1 MAYRYRKRA
10 LIRPKV
16 VRPTGVVAAAPDGE
30 IFVAGTYR
38 LLGDFDERSLVLRGG
53 GATAD
58 VAEGGAPP
66 GGSLPGLS
74 VPALTV
80 RGPNPTA
87 GTTVLE
93 GGGTRGR
100 IDLRA
105 LPLVVRRLRR
115 QLLRRARHHRQ
126 PGALGVHT
134 FAWDGR
140 ATGGDAVAAG
150 VYFAKLHAMGQER
163 TVKLIRRR

>member
-53 GATAD
+53 GATVD

-87 GTTVLE
+87 GRPSSRSTST
-93 GGGTRGR
+93 GR
-100 IDLRA
+100 PR
-105 LPLVVRRLRR
+105 
-115 QLLRRARHHRQ
+115 
-126 PGALGVHT
+126 
-134 FAWDGR
+134 FAWR
-140 ATGGDAVAAG
+140 CST
-150 VYFAKLHAMGQER
+150 
-163 TVKLIRRR
+163 